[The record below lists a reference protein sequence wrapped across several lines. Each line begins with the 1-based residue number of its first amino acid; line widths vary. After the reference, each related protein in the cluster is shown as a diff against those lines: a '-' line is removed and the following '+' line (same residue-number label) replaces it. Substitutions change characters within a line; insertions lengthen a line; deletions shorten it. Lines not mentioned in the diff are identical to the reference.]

1 MEKLSKMWKYDLEI
15 DTTNTNSFAN
25 ARKILRELE
34 GNVVIHAENSN
45 YAALLPEFL
54 QKFIT
59 KLSKEELKTKGS
71 NYVESKLLNKFH
83 RLTFEEKASRGKE
96 LSVLVEVDAQTI
108 AIANNE
114 KKYKEKRTE
123 YSLLINKEIEK
134 GNLIEGMGLNSHYEK
149 QENYL
154 RKKNEKLKLSS
165 NKFLSLGNNLPF
177 RLMIAFPL
185 LIVSILTGLNL
196 VLFWSI
202 VLQNYNET
210 FEARKINR
218 LSGKN
223 GREINIAYCS
233 HDNLIEGASTGQKQL
248 ANINNTLKNKKNAAI
263 FLFDEA
269 DNALDS
275 EKQTELDYTKK
286 IKLKV
291 NDLNF
296 SYGERIIF
304 CDLQLQAFSGDKI
317 IIVGENVK
325 SEGNIGYLPQ
335 SFENFSRCSAWE
347 YLINETGGFRLMRII
362 SQLQLA
368 PSILER
374 KFSTLSGGEK
384 TKFHLAALRFQNPD
398 ILLLDE
404 PTNHLDE
411 IGLN

>member
-134 GNLIEGMGLNSHYEK
+134 
-149 QENYL
+149 
-154 RKKNEKLKLSS
+154 
-165 NKFLSLGNNLPF
+165 
-177 RLMIAFPL
+177 
-185 LIVSILTGLNL
+185 
-196 VLFWSI
+196 